1 MKEQASNKKIALLF
15 VVLYLLVLTIFSE
28 SQALTNYGVV
38 IPFIKFNPVYL
49 LLAIITVG
57 CLSLFL
63 HRTIKVDIISLFL
76 FLRILLC
83 IIPLMTNEI
92 PASYL
97 GNFAVACFPF
107 FIYLFFKN
115 SKFDI
120 AKATSILLFFAVI
133 FALQCVLAYIMIKAN
148 GYANYSDPFYKN
160 YFVIPIGATNNA
172 SAALLPLLIIG
183 DQVIPK
189 ARARFLY
196 AALLIG
202 AIFLCKSRTG
212 MILSVVYLLYK
223 LFIAERG
230 KHSTAKKIMIFLMPL
245 VAVLMIFWLINSP
258 FADVTKELLLGYS
271 SEGEGLNALFSG
283 RFSLFG
289 DAIEHIKQHP
299 IFGNGVSYE
308 KLGFM
313 RTHNVFLQMTYE
325 NGIVGLLCFVAF
337 LTVCFKRIY
346 KCRNNNNYCYAFYIA
361 APFIL
366 MNAMVEE
373 SLLTNFMVMLTL
385 LFLGTMNE
393 KTKETRDN
401 V

>member
-1 MKEQASNKKIALLF
+1 MKEQASNKKTALLF
-15 VVLYLLVLTIFSE
+15 IALYLLVLTLFSE
-28 SQALTNYGVV
+28 SQALTNNGVV
-38 IPFIKFNPVYL
+38 IPFIRFSQVYL
-49 LLAIITVG
+49 LLAIIMVG
-57 CLSLFL
+57 CLSLLL
-63 HRTIKVDIISLFL
+63 HRTIKVDVITAFL

-83 IIPLMTNEI
+83 MIPLMTNEI
-92 PASYL
+92 PASYF
-97 GNFAVACFPF
+97 GNFVVACFPF

-133 FALQCVLAYIMIKAN
+133 FALQCVLAYIMIKTK

-160 YFVIPIGATNNA
+160 YFVIPIGATNDA
-172 SAALLPLLIIG
+172 SAVLLALLIIG

-189 ARARFLY
+189 AKARFLY
-196 AALLIG
+196 AALLIV

-212 MILSVVYLLYK
+212 MILSIVYLIYK
-223 LFIAERG
+223 LFITERG

-258 FADVTKELLLGYS
+258 FADVVKELLLGYS

-313 RTHNVFLQMTYE
+313 RTHNIFLKMTYE
-325 NGIVGLLCFVAF
+325 NGVVGLVGF
-337 LTVCFKRIY
+337 LVFLVVCFKKIY
-346 KCRNNNNYCYAFYIA
+346 RCRNSNNCCHAFYIA

-373 SLLTNFMVMLTL
+373 SLLTNFMIMFTL

-393 KTKETRDN
+393 KTKEIRGN